1 MRGIIL
7 IDHGSRRDE
16 SNARI
21 LEVAAGVAVRC
32 PDSIVEGAHMELAE
46 PTLASAFDRAVSRGA
61 TEIVIHPYFLSPG
74 RHVIE
79 DIPRLCRDAAATHPG
94 VPWRIT
100 EPTGGS
106 PSIYDAILSSIEA
119 AEKKPQ

>member
-79 DIPRLCRDAAATHPG
+79 
-94 VPWRIT
+94 RIT